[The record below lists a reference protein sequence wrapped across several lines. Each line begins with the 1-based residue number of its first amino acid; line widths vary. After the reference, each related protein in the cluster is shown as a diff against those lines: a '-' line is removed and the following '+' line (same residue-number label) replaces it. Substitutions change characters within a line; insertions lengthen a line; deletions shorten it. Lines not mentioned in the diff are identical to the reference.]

1 MFRKVQLKFFAI
13 ITGTLIAIFI
23 AVLGSINLIMDHI
36 MERTSKVA
44 LKQIAAGIEYDENL
58 NDFTYMPP
66 DGEIRKRPENHT
78 APPEPPPETDAAVTD
93 PPTEEDTETQATAAE
108 TAAPSTSEQTE
119 APTVQEETAAPVE
132 EVPEEPV
139 VQEPETPQE
148 EIPDQPAPEPETP
161 QPENPAPQEPVQ
173 PEPTAPETGGGEVPG
188 NEPSEGGNE
197 GDQGEHH
204 HGDNGQYQIPPYPMG
219 PVDPYW
225 WWWWM
230 NSQGSKD
237 NSWGAGWGNGG
248 GYDWGNQNGAIMRTA
263 NTEMA
268 PVLDGFT
275 IVTLSE
281 KKETEEAVPE
291 ATKPRPAD
299 SRIIREPVPKSLDS
313 IEFFIIMSDKD
324 GKFVAKRNNDDL
336 ENEVAQ
342 VYITEI
348 LKKNEPS
355 GTLNNYQF
363 CSEPKSNGTLMVFT
377 DKSAEIDMLNKLM
390 RTTIMIGILSI
401 IALSA
406 ASYFLSGLIVRP
418 IQEAFNKQK
427 QFISDA
433 SHELKTPLTVI
444 SANADVLSGEIGE
457 NKWLNYIQDQTD
469 RMSVL
474 VNELLNL
481 TRLENNTSNFIMADF
496 DLSQAITNTALP
508 FECQAFESNKTFE
521 LNIVEGL
528 HIVGSEQHIK
538 QMAAIFI
545 DNALKYSNDGGIVRV
560 TLAKQ
565 GDKKMLYVYNSGK
578 GIKESEKEKV
588 FERFY
593 RSDES
598 RNRSTGGYGLGL
610 AIAKSIIDRHKF
622 KVHIENNEG
631 RGICF
636 VVTMG

>member
-1 MFRKVQLKFFAI
+1 
-13 ITGTLIAIFI
+13 
-23 AVLGSINLIMDHI
+23 
-36 MERTSKVA
+36 
-44 LKQIAAGIEYDENL
+44 
-58 NDFTYMPP
+58 
-66 DGEIRKRPENHT
+66 
-78 APPEPPPETDAAVTD
+78 
-93 PPTEEDTETQATAAE
+93 
-108 TAAPSTSEQTE
+108 
-119 APTVQEETAAPVE
+119 
-132 EVPEEPV
+132 
-139 VQEPETPQE
+139 
-148 EIPDQPAPEPETP
+148 
-161 QPENPAPQEPVQ
+161 
-173 PEPTAPETGGGEVPG
+173 
-188 NEPSEGGNE
+188 
-197 GDQGEHH
+197 
-204 HGDNGQYQIPPYPMG
+204 
-219 PVDPYW
+219 
-225 WWWWM
+225 M

-248 GYDWGNQNGAIMRTA
+248 GYDWGNQQGAIMRTA

-545 DNALKYSNDGGIVRV
+545 DNALKYSNEGGIVRV